1 MKRYR
6 TANTILF
13 LSLLFLLAVV
23 WLKAA
28 SPWQGMKKMEWV
40 YFMAQSCFIGCLADY
55 MAVESLFRRRI
66 PGVKPLIAANR
77 ERIIRKIGE
86 MNHSLLGR
94 ENWLAKCAA
103 FSLTDFF
110 LPWMKSHKTDISQT
124 LADKCTAY
132 FVEFLGQH
140 QEDMARW
147 GREESSKWLPAFIS
161 FVQGRLQQEMNR
173 EVWLTQLLA
182 MAKRKI
188 EEPAVCTML
197 ARQLQKAGDQEEK
210 GWMASIGY
218 TLGKWF
224 GAIDYDQLAQ
234 AALEALAEEITAWQ
248 QTDHPFHQKLLA
260 QWDLLVKHFLQDP
273 VTLEALTE
281 FGKGLFDSFP
291 LEQRIQEGIAD
302 FQKQGNTT
310 LLSEKLVSVISQGIE
325 QVEGNQNFRQQ
336 IDAIG
341 QDLLSEVITYEHGFL
356 SDTMMEVLEGFRD
369 EELNE
374 FVESKVHRQLEGIRV
389 NGAIVGLAAGVLFYG
404 FLTYIWIPL
413 VVTGCSRF

>member
-13 LSLLFLLAVV
+13 FSLLFLLAAV
-23 WLKAA
+23 WLKTA
-28 SPWQGMKKMEWV
+28 SSWQGTTGMEWL

-94 ENWLAKCAA
+94 ENWLTRCST
-103 FSLTDFF
+103 FSLTAFF
-110 LPWMKSHKTDISQT
+110 LPWMKGHKEDISQK
-124 LADKCTAY
+124 LAEKCTAY
-132 FVEFLGQH
+132 FLEFLEQH

-147 GREESSKWLPAFIS
+147 GREEITKWLPAFIS
-161 FVQGRLQQEMNR
+161 YAQGRLQQEMNR
-173 EVWLTQLLA
+173 EVWLTQLLV

-188 EEPAVCTML
+188 EEPAVCAML

-224 GAIDYDQLAQ
+224 GAIDYDQLAE
-234 AALEALAEEITAWQ
+234 AALEALAEEIAAWKE
-248 QTDHPFHQKLLA
+248 TNHPFHQKLLV
-260 QWDLLVKHFLQDP
+260 QWDQLVKRFLKDQA
-273 VTLEALTE
+273 TWEALNE
-281 FGKGLFDSFP
+281 FGKELFASFS
-291 LEQRIQEGIAD
+291 LEQRICEGMAD
-302 FQKQGNTT
+302 FQKQGNETV
-310 LLSEKLVSVISQGIE
+310 LSQKLVSVISQAME
-325 QVEGNQNFRQQ
+325 QVEGNQSLRRQ

-341 QDLLSEVITYEHGFL
+341 QDLLSEMISYEHGFL
-356 SDTMMEVLEGFRD
+356 SETMMEVLQGFRD

-389 NGAIVGLAAGVLFYG
+389 NGAIVGLVAGLLFYG
-404 FLTYIWIPL
+404 ALVWLWIPL
-413 VVTGCSRF
+413 WTSVLL